1 GGTVNKRGGDGA
13 YAARHHVDFPADG
26 WVAATCPALE
36 GSHGVEAHARPAY
49 SLVSAPDF
57 FPSCDQR
64 ELTEWAAS
72 SAVPQKLRE
81 DLWNAPPE
89 PLCDQRHAANL
100 QLPASPFAADD
111 DTITALVGLPAGAA
125 HSPNPKTSPALRHSH
140 LPDDAAGYFAPGW
153 DVGIDK
159 KAVDG
164 RSITHFAAYGLGSPF
179 PEDAKLCAALSTFW
193 PAVAPDITRSM
204 DTAADANLS
213 GTVAPLTDAEIGRV
227 GGLPWDGV
235 PGPVEIKVGGRR
247 FAEYHSFVHAD
258 YVRNALAGKFSM
270 PLTSKVDSTQY
281 QNPLLPMT
289 YCYLALGVERTS
301 KANNPGLR
309 NLARER
315 GLWTVL
321 SFADL

>member
-1 GGTVNKRGGDGA
+1 
-13 YAARHHVDFPADG
+13 
-26 WVAATCPALE
+26 
-36 GSHGVEAHARPAY
+36 VEAHARPAY
-49 SLVSAPDF
+49 SLVAAPDF

-72 SAVPQKLRE
+72 SAVPQKL
-81 DLWNAPPE
+81 LKQIWNTDPD
-89 PLCDQRHAANL
+89 PLSDQRKAANL
-100 QLPASPFAADD
+100 QLPSSPFAADD
-111 DTITALVGLPAGAA
+111 DTMTALVGLPGAAA
-125 HSPNPKTSPALRHSH
+125 HSPNPKPSPALRHSH

-153 DVGIDK
+153 DVGLDK
-159 KAVDG
+159 APIDG
-164 RSITHFAAYGLGSPF
+164 RSIEHFAAYGLGSPF

-204 DTAADANLS
+204 DTAPDANLS

-227 GGLPWDGV
+227 GKLPWDGV
-235 PGPVEIKVGGRR
+235 PGPVQITVGGRS

-270 PLTSKVDSTQY
+270 RLTSRVDSAQY
-281 QNPLLPMT
+281 QGRVLAMA

-321 SFADL
+321 SFADLAAG